1 MPKPT
6 SGVQIMSF
14 WGPNRIITKSLA
26 SMRAAIVEHGIGGDR
41 GKCAGERTRTRA
53 GPAPPAAAEPQPPLP
68 MMQIAAFEPGRA
80 PPREPARRRNRP
92 DPGPDGG
99 SDLTRRR
106 RRPMQSR

>member
-41 GKCAGERTRTRA
+41 GKMRWGAHPHQRWRA
-53 GPAPPAAAEPQPPLP
+53 LRHP
-68 MMQIAAFEPGRA
+68 
-80 PPREPARRRNRP
+80 PPR
-92 DPGPDGG
+92 
-99 SDLTRRR
+99 
-106 RRPMQSR
+106 SRSPRCR

>member
-41 GKCAGERTRTRA
+41 GKCAGERTRTSA
-53 GPAPPAAAEPQPPLP
+53 GAPCA
-68 MMQIAAFEPGRA
+68 
-80 PPREPARRRNRP
+80 
-92 DPGPDGG
+92 
-99 SDLTRRR
+99 TRRR
-106 RRPMQSR
+106 GAAAPAADDADRCIRAGARAAT